1 MISTNEAI
9 RKQSFQFLEDELR
22 KLKEAK
28 KFPTE
33 ADLIWLREFEPR
45 DKKSSFR

>member
-1 MISTNEAI
+1 MITLDRAI
-9 RKQSFQFLEDELR
+9 RKQPFRFLEEETK
-22 KLKEAK
+22 KLKEAE

>member
-1 MISTNEAI
+1 MITVDKAI
-9 RKQSFQFLEDELR
+9 RKQSFRFLEEELK
-22 KLKEAK
+22 KLKAAD

-45 DKKSSFR
+45 DKKSNLR

>member
-1 MISTNEAI
+1 MITTDEAI
-9 RKQSFQFLEDELR
+9 RNQSFRFLEEELK
-22 KLKEAK
+22 KLKAAD

-33 ADLIWLREFEPR
+33 ADIMWLREFEPR